1 MPGTTNAI
9 DIPMDDLPIVLH
21 CDVES
26 RRVFLKAAKEAVL
39 NDNEAL

>member
-1 MPGTTNAI
+1 MLGTTDAI
-9 DIPMDDLPIVLH
+9 NIPMDDLPIVLH